1 MRAWVLALLLAL
13 AATAP
18 TSAQAPTAAAPL
30 VMNTLRVGD
39 LNRSLGLYVPRS
51 LRADHPAPLIIALHN
66 RYSSAQALHALSH
79 LGDVAEQNGA
89 IVAYPE
95 MAGTSWNDGGHGPL
109 RRSEAPSDD
118 AGFINA
124 AINAIAQEYPVDR
137 QRIFVL
143 GYDSGGAMAYALAC
157 SGAVRVAGIA
167 AISAPLFDFTTR
179 SCANAHAVPML
190 IMHGE
195 RDLTFPSAGLRF
207 DPPQTAR
214 VLSSAETITFWRGV
228 NGCARG
234 GSDGDFYSAECSG
247 APFAFVSVAGGEHD
261 WFHGGARYRLNQ
273 QSADAAQTISQFFFN
288 RAAFRIPTQ
297 RATGS
302 ITRAYTVY
310 VPPSYNPARPT
321 PLVLLLH
328 GQGGTPQGMAQIS
341 HMDAIAAR
349 HGFIVVYP
357 QGLNHEWNAFFDL
370 VGQPALA
377 PQDDIS
383 FLKTLTE
390 DLGVDLNIDRRRMYV
405 SGFSNGAF
413 MTLRLA
419 CSASDYFGG
428 FASVAAELYTQLTS
442 RCQGDG
448 APILLINGTADPM
461 VRYNGV
467 TRGGVRLDAPNIGNG
482 AAGAS
487 ANRFSM
493 ANMGGAAPNNI
504 NNPLG
509 GDRPTLV
516 TLSAFETASFFV
528 RRNHCDTTGVTTA
541 FPQSGRSPGTSATR
555 FAPRNC
561 ANHNDVAFYVIHGGG
576 HEWPGGPQRTEET
589 YGKTN
594 FDIDA
599 GEEIW
604 SFFAAHSLDHDPR

>member
-1 MRAWVLALLLAL
+1 MRAWLLAL
-13 AATAP
+13 MLALSASEPAK
-18 TSAQAPTAAAPL
+18 AQAPAAESPL
-30 VMNTLRVGD
+30 VMNTLRVGGA
-39 LNRSLGLYVPRS
+39 NRSVGLYVPRS
-51 LRADHPAPLIIALHN
+51 LRTGHAAPLIIALHG

-79 LGDVAEQNGA
+79 LSEVAEQNGA

-95 MAGTSWNDGGHGPL
+95 TAGISWNDGGFGPL
-109 RRSEAPSDD
+109 ARSETPADD
-118 AGFINA
+118 AGLINA
-124 AINAIAQEYPVDR
+124 AINAIAQDYALDR
-137 QRIFVL
+137 DRVFVV

-157 SGAVRVAGIA
+157 SGAVHAAGIA
-167 AISAPLFDFTTR
+167 AISAPLFNLTTQN
-179 SCANAHAVPML
+179 CTGAHATPML
-190 IMHGE
+190 IMHGD
-195 RDLTFPSAGLRF
+195 RDLTFPAAGMRL
-207 DPPQTAR
+207 DAPQSAR
-214 VLSSAETITFWRGV
+214 VLSSADTIAFWRRV
-228 NGCARG
+228 NGCALGAG
-234 GSDGDFYSAECSG
+234 GGDYYSSDCTG
-247 APFAFVSVAGGEHD
+247 APFAFISVGGGEHD
-261 WFHGGARYRLNQ
+261 WFHEGAHYRLNQ
-273 QSADAAQTISQFFFN
+273 RGVDAAQAVGQFFF
-288 RAAFRIPTQ
+288 T
-297 RATGS
+297 RATFQIPAQHARAS
-302 ITRAYTVY
+302 IARAYTVY

-321 PLVLLLH
+321 PLVLVLH

-341 HMDAIAAR
+341 HMNAIAAR

-370 VGQPALA
+370 VRQPALA
-377 PQDDIS
+377 PQDDIN

-413 MTLRLA
+413 MTLRLT
-419 CSASDYFGG
+419 CSASDYFAG

-442 RCQGDG
+442 RCQGNG

-467 TRGGVRLDAPNIGNG
+467 TRGGVRLDASNIGNG
-482 AAGAS
+482 AAGPS
-487 ANRFSM
+487 ANRFSIG
-493 ANMGGAAPNNI
+493 NMGGAAPSSI

-528 RRNHCDTTGVTTA
+528 RRNRCDATGVTTT

-555 FAPRNC
+555 FSPHKC
-561 ANHNDVAFYVIHGGG
+561 ANNNDVAFYVIEGGG
-576 HEWPGGPQRTEET
+576 HEWPGGPQRAEET
-589 YGKTN
+589 FGKTN

-604 SFFAAHSLDHDPR
+604 RFFAAHSLDRDPR

>member
-1 MRAWVLALLLAL
+1 MRAFLLAVL
-13 AATAP
+13 LVLGGVA
-18 TSAQAPTAAAPL
+18 SASSQSSTVPSAL
-30 VMNTLRVGD
+30 VMNTLRVGN
-39 LNRSLGLYVPRS
+39 LNRSLGLYVPHS
-51 LRADHPAPLIIALHN
+51 LRAGHPAPLIIALHS

-95 MAGTSWNDGGHGPL
+95 TVGAYWNDGGHSPL
-109 RRSEAPSDD
+109 GRTEAPADD

-124 AINAIAQEYPVDR
+124 AISAIAQDYPIDR
-137 QRIFVL
+137 QRVFLV
-143 GYDSGGAMAYALAC
+143 GYDSGGAMAYTLAC

-179 SCANAHAVPML
+179 SCSSAHAVPTL
-190 IMHGE
+190 IMHGD
-195 RDLTFPSAGLRF
+195 RDLTFPAAGVRF

-214 VLSSAETITFWRGV
+214 VLSSAETIAFWRGV
-228 NGCARG
+228 NGCGHG
-234 GSDGDFYSAECSG
+234 GAGGDFYGADCTA
-247 APFAFVSVAGGEHD
+247 APFAFISVAGGEHD
-261 WFHGGARYRLNQ
+261 WFHEGARYRLNQ
-273 QSADAAQTISQFFFN
+273 QGADAAQSIGQFFFN
-288 RAAFRIPTQ
+288 RAAFHIPAQ
-297 RATGS
+297 HATGS

-341 HMDAIAAR
+341 HMNAVAAR

-370 VGQPALA
+370 VRQPALA
-377 PQDDIS
+377 PQDDIG

-413 MTLRLA
+413 MTLRLT
-419 CSASDYFGG
+419 CSASDYFAG

-467 TRGGVRLDAPNIGNG
+467 TRGGVRLDASNIGDG

-487 ANRFSM
+487 ANRFSP
-493 ANMGGAAPNNI
+493 ANMGGAAPSI
-504 NNPLG
+504 NNPVG
-509 GDRPTLV
+509 GDRPTQV

-528 RRNHCDTTGVTTA
+528 RRNRCDVAGATTT
-541 FPQSGRSPGTSATR
+541 FPQSGRSPGTTASR
-555 FAPRNC
+555 FAPHNC
-561 ANHNDVAFYVIHGGG
+561 ANHNDVAFYVIQGGG

-589 YGKTN
+589 YGRTN